1 MIRGE
6 GVRGLGSKAMIDR
19 VVESVSGGEVWAL
32 LPQALQAEIALLSRE
47 EVREAAIRTL
57 ARPQPGSVSQSGR
70 LLMNPCLA
78 VQWLSVF
85 EELELPRPM
94 RVYEPC
100 SGASEPVILATQM
113 YTGGL
118 GEYVTLNLN
127 RPLAAQLRPKLT
139 NVRLPVTIIEDY
151 AQNAPSRLTSASFDV
166 ACFHHAIN
174 DLLQTAVSEPRG
186 MDTRT
191 VDWWPNERTM
201 IQWLAEEWRAGTLHL
216 RARPALMD
224 AVRFASDLVKPGGF
238 LLFDHWTWIGHREQ
252 EWFPWELFCDMVPLT
267 RRWIQEERLPL
278 VERPLPG
285 LDPQWWMCLQR

>member
-1 MIRGE
+1 
-6 GVRGLGSKAMIDR
+6 MIDR
-19 VVESVSGGEVWAL
+19 VVESVSRGEVWAL
-32 LPQALQAEIALLSRE
+32 LPQPLQAQIALLSPE
-47 EVREAAIRTL
+47 EIREAAIRTL
-57 ARPQPGSVSQSGR
+57 TRPQPASGSQAGR

-78 VQWLSVF
+78 VQWLGVF
-85 EELELPRPM
+85 EELKLPRKM
-94 RVYEPC
+94 RVDEPC

-113 YTGGL
+113 YTGGV

-151 AQNAPSRLTSASFDV
+151 AQNAPSRLASASFDV

-186 MDTRT
+186 MDTRS
-191 VDWWPNERTM
+191 VDWWANERQM
-201 IQWLAEEWRAGTLHL
+201 IEWLGEDWRAGSLHL

-224 AVRFASDLVKPGGF
+224 AVRFAADLVKPGGF
-238 LLFDHWTWIGHREQ
+238 LLFDHWAWLGNRDQ
-252 EWFPWELFCDMVPLT
+252 EWFPWDLFCDMIPLT

-278 VERPLPG
+278 VEHPLPS
-285 LDPQWWMCLQR
+285 LDPQWWMCLQRTKPV